1 MDIREVDAIYG
12 LKYVLKYL
20 KKAPMVFGYADE
32 YNEVLKGTR
41 LVQAW
46 GCWYG
51 EVRAKEEDEGPK
63 LICAVC
69 GHSDWIV
76 ILEQPTMPLEEFRAQ
91 REVRAFF
98 DAKARA
104 G

>member
-1 MDIREVDAIYG
+1 
-12 LKYVLKYL
+12 
-20 KKAPMVFGYADE
+20 
-32 YNEVLKGTR
+32 VLKGTR

-46 GCWYG
+46 GSWYG
-51 EVRAKEEDEGPK
+51 EVRAKEEAEGPK

-76 ILEQPTMPLEEFRAQ
+76 ILQQPEMPLDAFRAY
-91 REVRAFF
+91 REAMAFF
-98 DAKARA
+98 DTKARA